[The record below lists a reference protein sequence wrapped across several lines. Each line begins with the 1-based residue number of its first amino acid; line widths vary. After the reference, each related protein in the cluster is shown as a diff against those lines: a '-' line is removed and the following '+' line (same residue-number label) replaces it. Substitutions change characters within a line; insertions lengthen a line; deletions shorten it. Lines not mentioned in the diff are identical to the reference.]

1 MARWLKV
8 CIAPAE
14 DLSLVPR
21 TLLMLLMAKLMLSL
35 DLIKLQLRLVFSFFF
50 TLIYLVC
57 MCQGHAHSMV
67 CIWRPGSERD
77 LVLSF
82 QSMELGDQTQ
92 VIRLASKYHCLLS
105 HLSGPFEPSLI

>member
-35 DLIKLQLRLVFSFFF
+35 DLIKLQLRLVFFFLF
-50 TLIYLVC
+50 YF
-57 MCQGHAHSMV
+57 
-67 CIWRPGSERD
+67 D
-77 LVLSF
+77 LFILNVSGECSQHGLH
-82 QSMELGDQTQ
+82 MEARQ
-92 VIRLASKYHCLLS
+92 
-105 HLSGPFEPSLI
+105 